1 MKYMYTSIKEK
12 DFANGISKVNQ
23 LALEGWRL
31 ISAVTRGGS
40 YNFVLEKEVK

>member
-1 MKYMYTSIKEK
+1 MKYMYTSIREK
-12 DFANGISKVNQ
+12 DFTNGVSKVNQ

-40 YNFVLEKEVK
+40 FNFVLEKEVK